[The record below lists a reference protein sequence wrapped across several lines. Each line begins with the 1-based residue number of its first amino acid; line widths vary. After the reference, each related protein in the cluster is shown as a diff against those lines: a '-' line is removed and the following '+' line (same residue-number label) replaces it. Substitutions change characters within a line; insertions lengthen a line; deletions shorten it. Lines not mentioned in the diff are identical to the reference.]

1 MLIKRRGH
9 GAYRGTSQIDLGSPV
24 VEWVGET
31 MLIKLSST
39 GVGDFSTNSRHDY
52 DVFVSLDELGRMLTV
67 TGNNFPRAGVSK
79 AE

>member
-9 GAYRGTSQIDLGSPV
+9 LAYHGTSQIVLGSPV
-24 VEWVGET
+24 VEWVGEM

-39 GVGDFSTNSRHDY
+39 GVADFSTNSRNDY

-67 TGNNFPRAGVSK
+67 AGNNFARASANK
-79 AE
+79 AG